1 MHINYFSQCNV
12 IIWIKRNE
20 EAFKVIP
27 VFNSENEHKE
37 FIEYIKRN
45 IEKFESDVDS
55 MDVNEMFPL
64 YAKKMQNQ
72 LLFINF
78 AKLWFNGLLSG
89 EKNGNK
95 NY

>member
-1 MHINYFSQCNV
+1 MQCYHMDQ
-12 IIWIKRNE
+12 RNE

-64 YAKKMQNQ
+64 YAKN
-72 LLFINF
+72 
-78 AKLWFNGLLSG
+78 AKSVVVYKLCKTMVQWLA
-89 EKNGNK
+89 EWRKNGNK